1 MPKPRPFASYATR
14 RRWTATDARAALSAL
29 TESGLTPRAFA
40 GREGLDVQRLH
51 SWRRKLGA
59 TIDEA
64 AEAPPAF
71 VELRP
76 RADEH
81 VEVVLLSGRVLRV
94 AESVDTAALARL
106 VEVLERPSSS
116 PC

>member
-1 MPKPRPFASYATR
+1 MPKPRQLASYATR

-40 GREGLDVQRLH
+40 RRKGLDVQRLH

-64 AEAPPAF
+64 AEAPAF

-76 RADEH
+76 RAAEH